1 MQSEFDELEPKDV
14 AAFDAA
20 VLTLLLAILETG
32 APRLDLELIVTLPTP
47 VVEELGLISELL
59 VPAIVAVKR
68 KKKIKQVVDL
78 SDFLYGRVDLSA

>member
-68 KKKIKQVVDL
+68 KKKSSKLLTCQIFCMDV
-78 SDFLYGRVDLSA
+78 